1 MWNHLLFAIDRYES
15 GQTALGF
22 TAGLA
27 RATGSDVRVLHI
39 RELSKWA
46 RVPPLETPDQA
57 DRLVAEAV
65 ETLRQ
70 AGVVADGRSYS
81 CLEDLVAQRIVEE
94 SAYWLCDAIVVGTR
108 RLRGLSRLSARGV
121 RERVLR
127 LSIVPVVAAP
137 TPLINGVYSIANGES
152 VDKSTGRW

>member
-65 ETLRQ
+65 EMTRSRRSATYDVRVT
-70 AGVVADGRSYS
+70 AGERVVA
-81 CLEDLVAQRIVEE
+81 LF
-94 SAYWLCDAIVVGTR
+94 
-108 RLRGLSRLSARGV
+108 RGLWRITEGSAVAARG
-121 RERVLR
+121 
-127 LSIVPVVAAP
+127 I
-137 TPLINGVYSIANGES
+137 TP
-152 VDKSTGRW
+152 